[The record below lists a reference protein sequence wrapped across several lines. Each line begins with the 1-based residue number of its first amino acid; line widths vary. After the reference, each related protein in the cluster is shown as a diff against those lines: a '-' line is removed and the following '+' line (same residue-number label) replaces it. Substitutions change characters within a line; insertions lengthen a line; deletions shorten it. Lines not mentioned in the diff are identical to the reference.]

1 MVLPVDEERYGNGGI
16 RMTTLTS
23 DSGYA
28 SGRMM
33 VLFCIL
39 GAHAI
44 LIYLLSTS
52 MLGNGAIRLPT
63 SFEAFFIPEDPQ
75 VRPTPP
81 PLPTVRERVP
91 VELLAPLEPIEY
103 VADPDA
109 RAISVTPNVT
119 PPAGVASAVAPQ
131 PKMMPLQYV
140 ARRSADELYPAISQR
155 MGEQGVAEVEACVAA
170 NGRLDG
176 APSVRT
182 SSGYA
187 RLDAAALQWAQEL
200 RYRAATAD
208 GVPVR
213 ACKGFRV
220 TFQLK
225 GD

>member
-1 MVLPVDEERYGNGGI
+1 LAVDEKRYGNGGI

-23 DSGYA
+23 HSGFA

-52 MLGNGAIRLPT
+52 MLGNGSIELPSLT
-63 SFEAFFIPEDPQ
+63 TFFLPEDPQ
-75 VRPTPP
+75 VLPTPP

-91 VELLAPLEPIEY
+91 VELVAPLEPIEY
-103 VADPDA
+103 APDPDA
-109 RAISVTPNVT
+109 RAISVTPNLT
-119 PPAGVASAVAPQ
+119 PPAAVGPAVAPQ
-131 PKMMPLQYV
+131 PKMVPLQYA
-140 ARRSADELYPAISQR
+140 ARRAPDELYPAISQR

-176 APSVRT
+176 APSVRS
-182 SSGYA
+182 SSGYP

-200 RYRAATAD
+200 RYRAATVD

-220 TFQLK
+220 TFALK